1 MCTAAQGVTVAR
13 KREVYQARAI
23 IEGLA
28 DTHYINAVQSEL
40 TNDGEDI
47 GPDTPDDVVRA
58 PSF

>member
-1 MCTAAQGVTVAR
+1 M
-13 KREVYQARAI
+13 YQARAI